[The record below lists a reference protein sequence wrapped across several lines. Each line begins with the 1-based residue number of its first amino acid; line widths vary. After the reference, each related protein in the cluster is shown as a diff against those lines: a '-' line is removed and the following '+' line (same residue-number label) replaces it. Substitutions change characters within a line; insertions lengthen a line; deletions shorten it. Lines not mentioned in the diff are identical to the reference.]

1 MMRDNSLFNEYM
13 LAHRLG
19 KRHAE
24 MMTMSNTEYLEWQ
37 AFMKRCAAERISL

>member
-13 LAHRLG
+13 LAHRLRM
-19 KRHAE
+19 KHAD

-37 AFMKRCAAERISL
+37 AFIKRCAVEGIPL